1 MPIIIS
7 RNGEKAVS
15 VERSSFD
22 KEDYL
27 QQYIYQNPESI
38 PLSQLKEDIR
48 LLILARE
55 FPTNSG
61 PIDAIGIDRDGDL
74 YIVETKLYKN
84 PDKRTVIA
92 QALDYGAA
100 LWKHSDDFGEFVGIL
115 DNHAQ
120 KVFGVTANE
129 KIRDFFGLSDEET
142 EALVGNAE
150 RNLDEG
156 KFKFVVLMDK
166 LEDRLRDLIL
176 YVNQNSQFDVY
187 AVELEYYRHDD
198 YEIMIP
204 RIFGA
209 EVKKDIG
216 TGSSRSVVS
225 WDWESFER
233 RLKEF
238 GEAEVAAAKRI
249 IDWAS
254 ENSIAIGWTS
264 SKRGAF
270 VPEFRSKEGKG
281 FYPLSVTGDATVSW
295 NAPHQS
301 LAHSP
306 HPFDTREKRMEILDR
321 LKSVKGAI
329 VDTDNVEGYSGLRL
343 PLGALAD
350 ADAGREFLSI
360 LLWIK
365 ETLESEE

>member
-38 PLSQLKEDIR
+38 PLSQLKEDVR

-100 LWKHSDDFGEFVGIL
+100 LWKHSDDFSEFVGIL
-115 DNHAQ
+115 DNHAR

-129 KIRDFFGLSDEET
+129 KIRDFFELSDEET
-142 EALVGNAE
+142 EALVENTK

-187 AVELEYYRHDD
+187 AVELEYYKHDD

-209 EVKKDIG
+209 EVKKDMS
-216 TGSSRSVVS
+216 TGSTSVS
-225 WDWESFER
+225 WDWESFGR

-238 GEAEVAAAKRI
+238 GEDEAMAAKSI
-249 IDWAS
+249 IDWAQ
-254 ENSIAIGWTS
+254 ENAIAIGWTS

-270 VPEFRSKEGKG
+270 IPEFYSKEGKG
-281 FYPLSVTGDATVSW
+281 FYPFAVTGDAMISW
-295 NAPHQS
+295 NAPHQKDK
-301 LAHSP
+301 SP
-306 HPFDTREKRMEILDR
+306 SPFDVKEKRAEILDR

-329 VDTDNVEGYSGLRL
+329 VDTDNVDGYSALQL
-343 PLGALAD
+343 PLRALMD
-350 ADAGREFLSI
+350 ADARREFLSI
-360 LLWIK
+360 LAWIK
-365 ETLESEE
+365 ESLELEV